1 MKDLRDHVDKEIGAM
16 DKPKMIL
23 IVAEL
28 PTTRSCKIMR
38 MFHRD
43 AAEYRSIGYVTNLV
57 HLTAMN

>member
-1 MKDLRDHVDKEIGAM
+1 MKDLRDHVAKEIGAM

-28 PTTRSCKIMR
+28 PTTRSCKIMQR
-38 MFHRD
+38 FHRD
-43 AAEYRSIGYVTNLV
+43 AAEYRSFGDVTNLA